1 MRAAVDILSPDLV
14 LLGRINDYEGLSY
27 TRALAD
33 LDSKWELKIN
43 FNKKHVDKL
52 VRGNITGKIK
62 EQFAKM
68 SKEENK
74 EVNSE
79 E

>member
-1 MRAAVDILSPDLV
+1 MVHNWVLYIAAFASAFGQVS
-14 LLGRINDYEGLSY
+14 
-27 TRALAD
+27 
-33 LDSKWELKIN
+33 
-43 FNKKHVDKL
+43 KL

-68 SKEENK
+68 SKEDNK

>member
-1 MRAAVDILSPDLV
+1 MMKTYDVNNYGGAAVLGLNGLV
-14 LLGRINDYEGLSY
+14 IKTHGNAKEAAFASAFGQVS
-27 TRALAD
+27 
-33 LDSKWELKIN
+33 
-43 FNKKHVDKL
+43 KL

>member
-1 MRAAVDILSPDLV
+1 MKDNQCSDL
-14 LLGRINDYEGLSY
+14 
-27 TRALAD
+27 LAH
-33 LDSKWELKIN
+33 L
-43 FNKKHVDKL
+43 F
-52 VRGNITGKIK
+52 GK